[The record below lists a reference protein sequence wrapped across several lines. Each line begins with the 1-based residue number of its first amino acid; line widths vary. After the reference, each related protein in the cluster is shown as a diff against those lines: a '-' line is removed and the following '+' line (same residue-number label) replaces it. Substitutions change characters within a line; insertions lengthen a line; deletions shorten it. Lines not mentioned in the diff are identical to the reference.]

1 VTLARCFNV
10 EDARRMARRRLPRGL
25 FNFIDRATEDDLAQA
40 RNREAFGSLA
50 LLPRVLVDVG
60 GRTTQAD
67 ILGRSHAMPLA
78 VAPAGPAGLFWYRG
92 ELALARAAARAN
104 VPFTLSTYS
113 TTTMADIAATG
124 ATVWQQLYFWT
135 DRDLTNAIVD
145 RARDLDFR
153 VLAVTLDTAV
163 LGQREY
169 LRRDRLL
176 PPWGPSLAACAEML
190 LHPRWLCGVG
200 LRYLAGGGLP
210 RVVNIPEASA
220 ERPAAEIARRTTLCP
235 SVTWEDIARLRERW
249 PHKLLLKGILREEDA
264 DRAFAAGCDGVIVS
278 NHGGRNLDSAAST
291 LSALPGIVATAG
303 GRGVVMLDSGIRRGS
318 DIAKALALGAHAV
331 LAGRAPLYGV
341 AAGGEEGAL
350 HVLDLLRSELD
361 RTMAL
366 TGCRTVD
373 ELTPD
378 LVATATERSGDAAR
392 QRSAA

>member
-278 NHGGRNLDSAAST
+278 NHGGRQIDCAASS
-291 LSALPGIVATAG
+291 LDALDRIAQRGIGIAL
-303 GRGVVMLDSGIRRGS
+303 MLDGGIRRGS
-318 DIAKALALGAHAV
+318 DILKALRLGADFVFVGRPMLFAAAAAGERGV
-331 LAGRAPLYGV
+331 AQAIALLAQEIDIAMALLGATDLAGLREVEIIRDGRA
-341 AAGGEEGAL
+341 AA
-350 HVLDLLRSELD
+350 
-361 RTMAL
+361 
-366 TGCRTVD
+366 
-373 ELTPD
+373 
-378 LVATATERSGDAAR
+378 
-392 QRSAA
+392 